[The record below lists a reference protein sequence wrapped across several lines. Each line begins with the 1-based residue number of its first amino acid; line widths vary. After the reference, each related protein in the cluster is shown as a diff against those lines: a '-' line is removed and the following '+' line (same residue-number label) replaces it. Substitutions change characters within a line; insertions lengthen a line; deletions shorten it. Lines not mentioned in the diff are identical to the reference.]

1 MAIYTVKMIGTC
13 VTILPLQSRV
23 RERVSERERER
34 EREKAR
40 EGERERE
47 REIEREREREGERD
61 SERERVVGTSRQ
73 PFRVILGRTKR
84 GKKRK
89 RESGMLSPTQVDGN

>member
-1 MAIYTVKMIGTC
+1 M
-13 VTILPLQSRV
+13 
-23 RERVSERERER
+23 RER
-34 EREKAR
+34 
-40 EGERERE
+40 
-47 REIEREREREGERD
+47 ERD

-89 RESGMLSPTQVDGN
+89 RESGMLSPTQVDGS